1 MRLEYYLEMGKD
13 ATFRSRGEVILVK
26 LTSIDDLHT
35 QINVL
40 GKPINKTTLIDF
52 GKSSMN
58 IEKLRS
64 AFHQKNLQVF
74 SFFLIFY

>member
-1 MRLEYYLEMGKD
+1 M
-13 ATFRSRGEVILVK
+13 GEVILVK

-40 GKPINKTTLIDF
+40 GKPVNKTTLNDF

-64 AFHQKNLQVF
+64 AFHQKNL
-74 SFFLIFY
+74 